1 MALELHGAVDVGGLL
16 ESASNAHS
24 HVLVVRGPCP
34 DGYPEE
40 CLTNRHDSSANL
52 VLILKGLA
60 DAGKH
65 GEKPN
70 VVNFAHGLVAGQLDA
85 PLSSALVG
93 GILPHWLDSLL
104 EKMVVGAD
112 GEVAGL
118 HDVVVNTPK
127 VLDGIKGDEFLERLL
142 PVVGI
147 GLLSGVVEPEGP

>member
-1 MALELHGAVDVGGLL
+1 MQKKNGIRTRIHYHVFSGT
-16 ESASNAHS
+16 SA
-24 HVLVVRGPCP
+24 
-34 DGYPEE
+34 Y
-40 CLTNRHDSSANL
+40 
-52 VLILKGLA
+52 
-60 DAGKH
+60 

-118 HDVVVNTPK
+118 HDVVVNTNTEK
-127 VLDGIKGDEFLERLL
+127 RRYRAY
-142 PVVGI
+142 
-147 GLLSGVVEPEGP
+147 